1 MTRARVA
8 LSALL
13 LLYAIPVGIFSCKIF
28 STEDTC
34 SAMRRQTWGGEGR
47 VEEHRGRLSERMSK
61 PLP

>member
-1 MTRARVA
+1 MTRDRVA

-34 SAMRRQTWGGEGR
+34 SAMRRQTWGGGE
-47 VEEHRGRLSERMSK
+47 EEHRGRLSERMSK